1 MDETTPTPTSDIL
14 TKAIAFCLFCTGV
27 FFPLFIGPKNIF
39 FYTSCGLALLDK
51 DVRKNLKIAFRFSW
65 TWVSIVLAILFIINT
80 FHSIASTH
88 RAINICGKYMRL
100 FLPILLIPLFLKK
113 IYARGFFNGLAV
125 GISALCITWLAAKF
139 NFFIGGGEDALR
151 PYIINPI
158 YASYICAS
166 AAFVGI
172 YAYWV
177 KERLAYLTI
186 FVFGLIFSCICSYQ
200 FTGFGI
206 VMLWMGI
213 VCLDKKIFSISR
225 WLNLFFLCVF
235 IATVCFNFPVLLRAH
250 QKLNT
255 LTKITLHLASRQ
267 KTKVEMGVDNNDKM
281 EVPQEKKD
289 DAIEDWRWSF
299 MQQGAGDA
307 LSSKTKFFTGNGTGS
322 WADMVAAQEGA
333 YLDQPISE
341 KNVPNPHNEYLHVFV
356 QLGFIGLCVFL
367 LFLAAPIVDVF
378 RMKYREQ
385 AIVIGIVG
393 AFAFGC
399 FADTMLFLTVT
410 RDFYLCLLSWAL
422 AKTSKLA
429 P

>member
-51 DVRKNLKIAFRFSW
+51 DVRANLKTAFRFSW
-65 TWVSIVLAILFIINT
+65 TWVSIALAILFIINT

-100 FLPILLIPLFLKK
+100 LLPILLIPLFLNKL
-113 IYARGFFNGLAV
+113 YARWFFNGLAV
-125 GISALCITWLAAKF
+125 GISALCIAWLAAKF
-139 NFFIGGGEDALR
+139 NFFIKGGEGALR
-151 PYIINPI
+151 PYTINPI

-166 AAFVGI
+166 TAFVGL

-177 KERLAYLTI
+177 KERFAYLII
-186 FVFGLIFSCICSYQ
+186 FGFGLIVSCICSQQ

-206 VMLWMGI
+206 IILWMA
-213 VCLDKKIFSISR
+213 VLCLDKKIFSLSR
-225 WLNLFFLCVF
+225 WLNLFLLIMF
-235 IATVCFNFPVLLRAH
+235 IGMVYFNFPVLFRTHVKLEKLVTIASRLVLH
-250 QKLNT
+250 QKT
-255 LTKITLHLASRQ
+255 EV
-267 KTKVEMGVDNNDKM
+267 KTGVTEGNEDG
-281 EVPQEKKD
+281 
-289 DAIEDWRWSF
+289 AIPDWRCHF
-299 MQQGAGDA
+299 IQQGFEDA
-307 LSSKTKFFTGNGTGS
+307 ASSKMKFLTGSGTGS
-322 WADMVAAQEGA
+322 WADVFTAKEDTYIGA
-333 YLDQPISE
+333 PISE

-367 LFLAAPIVDVF
+367 LFMAAPIVDVF
-378 RMKYREQ
+378 RLKYREK

-393 AFAFGC
+393 SFAFGC
-399 FADTMLFLTVT
+399 LADTMLFLTVT

-422 AKTSKLA
+422 AKTSTLEA
-429 P
+429 V